1 MDEKLRAE
9 LLERAD
15 RDQAARNSLPPD
27 AAWAAPVDADHMTA
41 SCPPSMTISA
51 PVMKEAS
58 SEARKA

>member
-1 MDEKLRAE
+1 MAQSQASIFSQLSNAGQAWREYAE
-9 LLERAD
+9 AMPGNCDNR
-15 RDQAARNSLPPD
+15 P
-27 AAWAAPVDADHMTA
+27 DHMTA